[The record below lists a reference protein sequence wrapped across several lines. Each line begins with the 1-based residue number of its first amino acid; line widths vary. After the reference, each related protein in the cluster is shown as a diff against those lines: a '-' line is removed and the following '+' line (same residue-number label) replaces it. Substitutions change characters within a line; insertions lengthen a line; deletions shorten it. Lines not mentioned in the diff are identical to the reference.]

1 MKKQTMKILYDY
13 QAFYSQNYG
22 GISRYFCEI
31 VPKISH
37 YGDQAKIIAGIHTN
51 QHILQC
57 SHELIFGC
65 YIPQIPRTWRL
76 RLLVNNACWQWHLKT
91 YDPDIIHQTYYLPE
105 APKYSKRKSRLVIT
119 IYDMLYEKFKYLPK
133 SEQICAAKSEAI
145 KQADHI
151 ICISENTRQDLLNLF
166 DLDSSKVSVVYLGN
180 SFKSFKTQNNI
191 RKQNS
196 EYPFIL
202 YVGNRGAYKNFNNF
216 LKSYSLSSNLNNCFK
231 VICFGGGKFS
241 PQEIKIINDYKLPQ
255 SKIQQI
261 SGNDEILA
269 NLYSKASIFVYPSL
283 YEGFGIPLLEAMSL
297 GCPVACSNTSS
308 FPEIAGNAAEF
319 FDPYDPESITAAME
333 TVLYSS
339 EKSKHLVNLG
349 YERVKNFSWEK
360 CADETRS
367 IYLSL
372 C

>member
-1 MKKQTMKILYDY
+1 MKILYDY

-31 VPKISH
+31 VPKIVHS
-37 YGDQAKIIAGIHTN
+37 GDQAKIIAGIHTN
-51 QHILQC
+51 RHILQC
-57 SHELIFGC
+57 PSKFVFGC
-65 YIPQIPRTWRL
+65 YIPPISRTWRL
-76 RLLVNNACWQWHLKT
+76 RLLVNNGYWQWYLKT

-105 APKYSKRKSRLVIT
+105 APKNSRRKSKLVIT

-133 SEQICAAKSEAI
+133 SEQICEAKSEAI

-166 DLDSSKVSVVYLGN
+166 DLDSSKVSVVYLSN
-180 SFKSFKTQNNI
+180 SFNIQNLE
-191 RKQNS
+191 KHNS
-196 EYPFIL
+196 EDPFIL

-216 LKSYSLSSNLNNCFK
+216 LKAYSLSSNLKNDFK
-231 VICFGGGKFS
+231 VICFGGGLFS
-241 PQEIKIINDYKLPQ
+241 QEEIKMINDYKLPKL
-255 SKIQQI
+255 KIQQI
-261 SGNDEILA
+261 SGNDEILVS
-269 NLYSKASIFVYPSL
+269 LYSQASIFVYPSL

-297 GCPVACSNTSS
+297 GCPVVCSNTSS
-308 FPEIAGNAAEF
+308 MPEVAGNAAEF
-319 FDPYDPESITAAME
+319 FDPYDPESITVAME

-339 EKSKHLVNLG
+339 EKAEHLLQMG
-349 YERVKNFSWEK
+349 KQRVKKFSWQK

-372 C
+372 V